1 MGVIDS
7 LAIYRMAAI
16 LGADPFHLGVM
27 SSLWSAAFIAGAL
40 VFGYMGD
47 RYLVG
52 VLKILASLLSIFSLA
67 LVLLP
72 SDIVLIVAGYMTHA
86 LALSCGRIAIS
97 IAVLENSDPE
107 DWGRVN
113 NVLRGL
119 YWILRGL
126 VVYLLLSVGFGD
138 TIVVIMAAVSLALIL
153 TLPAPYYRRLFYR
166 IEGLL
171 SRIHQGLSGSSLVLA
186 IDSWGSIHSS
196 QIISRLWEGLKGG
209 SSLALAIS
217 TSLLTLSIELI
228 ATPAPSALL
237 KDLGRSGLTLYLV
250 MTSMLVGLASLVT
263 PGSRIQGRVP
273 LADAIMAISSITLL
287 AALIE
292 PHLGSWLLAL
302 LLATASA
309 SYQLA
314 ELGNYNSYNGLT
326 YGYGSGVYLAIREA
340 GGLLGGI
347 LSGIITLSL
356 NYKYSLSLGIITL
369 LASIAIK
376 MYRA

>member
-113 NVLRGL
+113 SVLRGL

-138 TIVVIMAAVSLALIL
+138 TIVVIMAALSLALIL

-171 SRIHQGLSGSSLVLA
+171 STIHQSLSGSSLVLA

-273 LADAIMAISSITLL
+273 LAEAIMAISSITLL

-376 MYRA
+376 IYRA